1 MNYHRCI
8 PAQVEVFDLW
18 ERRIMFDI
26 CCRAPN
32 IWYISFWSDG
42 SYILWQTNE
51 AFGEVW
57 GLLVGYLG
65 THPRDTLKV
74 FLLLLAFTSHQL
86 MSLHFFCNLIGW
98 VAGIS
103 HISSLP
109 ILFLS
114 FVQHQFFPQDSS
126 PENFWL
132 LYGILTGISVL
143 LTLVN
148 YRGLDV
154 VANATVVIFF
164 LTMVPFVLL
173 VAIGIPKGECIYVWS
188 DSWFYM
194 KWTQNGRV
202 FFAVDPTKW
211 LQTPSGGVVAIEGSL
226 LDRNGWF
233 PLPNV
238 AGIACEYFKAY
249 YSDIVPR

>member
-1 MNYHRCI
+1 M
-8 PAQVEVFDLW
+8 
-18 ERRIMFDI
+18 
-26 CCRAPN
+26 
-32 IWYISFWSDG
+32 
-42 SYILWQTNE
+42 
-51 AFGEVW
+51 
-57 GLLVGYLG
+57 GYLG

-86 MSLHFFCNLIGW
+86 MSLHFFCNWIGW

-164 LTMVPFVLL
+164 LTMVPVVLL
-173 VAIGIPKGECIYVWS
+173 VAIGIPKGECIYV
-188 DSWFYM
+188 
-194 KWTQNGRV
+194 
-202 FFAVDPTKW
+202 
-211 LQTPSGGVVAIEGSL
+211 
-226 LDRNGWF
+226 
-233 PLPNV
+233 
-238 AGIACEYFKAY
+238 
-249 YSDIVPR
+249 